1 MYTLRPSSR
10 ELYKKLEE
18 AKTALEERQGLFANP
33 AKVVGELEALEI
45 EDTAQV
51 WNLIRELLEEILVEH
66 YAGARPPM
74 KAYEE
79 AIANQ
84 ELFAFSW
91 WSKKMGKEM
100 YLKFALKNGR
110 YYYVSLHKSRL
121 AKQEKDHGMLKLCRE
136 KIYEDTPAVLS

>member
-1 MYTLRPSSR
+1 M
-10 ELYKKLEE
+10 
-18 AKTALEERQGLFANP
+18 
-33 AKVVGELEALEI
+33 GELAALEI

-51 WNLIRELLEEILVEH
+51 WNLIRVLLEELLVEH
-66 YAGARPPM
+66 YAGTKPPM

-79 AIANQ
+79 AIVNQ

-91 WSKKMGKEM
+91 WSKRLGKEM

-121 AKQEKDHGMLKLCRE
+121 EKQGKKRWN
-136 KIYEDTPAVLS
+136 A